1 MQHNR
6 VKAALRED
14 KAVAGPIISEMR
26 SIGGVKLMA
35 AAGFDFLFLDMEH
48 AMYDWETMLGLV
60 QTALLCD
67 IVPLVRPTDNI
78 YSLVARALD
87 SGALGVIIPRV
98 ETREQ
103 VEAAV
108 SFAKYPPVGRRGAG
122 GDGRNAY
129 VRKGV
134 REAIEDA
141 NREGLVVVQIES
153 AAALDNLEEIASVDG
168 VDVLLIGPQ
177 DLSISL
183 GCHGDFSHPDFMAAA
198 TRITEVGRKHGKAVG
213 MVEKE
218 PADMQRWHDMG
229 MRFLVASSDSYMLL
243 SSASQCVKGLKA
255 FTEG

>member
-6 VKAALRED
+6 VKAALKED
-14 KAVAGPIISEMR
+14 KAVAGPIIGEMR

-78 YSLVARALD
+78 YGLVARALD
-87 SGALGVIIPRV
+87 SGAQGVIIPRV

-108 SFAKYPPVGRRGAG
+108 SYAKYPPLGRRGAG

-141 NREGLVVVQIES
+141 NREGMVVVQIES

-183 GCHGDFSHPDFMAAA
+183 GCHGDFSHPDFQSAA
-198 TRITEVGRKHGKAVG
+198 TRITEVGRRHGKAIG

-218 PADMQRWHDMG
+218 PADMKRWHDMG
-229 MRFLVASSDSYMLL
+229 MRFLVASSDSHMLL
-243 SSASQCVKGLKA
+243 SSASQCVQGLKT